1 MRSDRALHEDFSRG
15 RQVRASSDRAFGVVF
30 AVVFT
35 AVALWPTLD
44 AAAPRWWAIAAAL
57 GFALAAWLRPAWLAP
72 LNRLWT
78 RFGLLLHRI
87 TSPLILGLLFFL
99 VITPF
104 GLIRRLV
111 ARDPLRLRFEPEAP
125 SYWIRREPPGPAP
138 ETIKNQF

>member
-1 MRSDRALHEDFSRG
+1 MRSDRSFHEDLSR
-15 RQVRASSDRAFGVVF
+15 RPQVRTSSDRSFGVVF
-30 AVVFT
+30 ALVFT
-35 AVALWPTLD
+35 VIALWPLVSGAT
-44 AAAPRWWAIAAAL
+44 PRWWALLLALAFVTLAAL
-57 GFALAAWLRPAWLAP
+57 RPGWLAP

-104 GLIRRLV
+104 GLIRRLI